1 MSLKEQVVWE
11 VEHLPETELQYV
23 ADYLAFLKFRARR
36 KRLPAPSLDPGSL
49 AALYAESAED
59 DRALAEEGMEE
70 YMQALAAEDRQ

>member
-11 VEHLPETELQYV
+11 VEHLPETELQHV

-36 KRLPAPSLDPGSL
+36 KRLPSPSLDPGSL
-49 AALYAESAED
+49 AALYAEFAAE

-70 YMQALAAEDRQ
+70 YAQCLAVEDKQ